1 MPIRSDEQLI
11 SPACIMALFV
21 QNGSQVSTYFCKT
34 YPQIPHSLYGRN
46 PAQRTV
52 QLENLNAH
60 IDTPEAPLSTIIDQ
74 ARPWLTPVIL
84 ATQEVVIRR
93 ISV

>member
-1 MPIRSDEQLI
+1 
-11 SPACIMALFV
+11 
-21 QNGSQVSTYFCKT
+21 
-34 YPQIPHSLYGRN
+34 
-46 PAQRTV
+46 V

-84 ATQEVVIRR
+84 ATQEVAIRR
-93 ISV
+93 ITV